1 MDIALVG
8 IGKIALD
15 QHVPALAASGD
26 WTLAA
31 SVSRHG
37 TVDGIEAFTD
47 LETMLAARPEIGTVS
62 LCLPPVPRFA
72 AAQSVLR
79 AGRHLM
85 LEKPPGATLA
95 EVHILQDMARAQG
108 VSLFATW
115 HSRMAHGVA
124 AARRWLVGRTIHEG
138 RITWR
143 EDVRKWHPGQDWIF
157 EAGGMGVFDPGI
169 NALSILTEILPQ
181 PVHLTDAQL
190 DFPANRQAP
199 IAARLTL
206 SHGIEADFDFR
217 QQGPR
222 PGTWNSGPMG
232 AILRCAWAATCW
244 KSTASVSAVRTA
256 SWANTPPFTRAWPIW
271 CAIMRL
277 MWIWHRWFW
286 WRMHSRAG
294 HATASIRSNSEGVNM
309 TYTPSGKH
317 LIRGEWVGGD
327 AQFSSD
333 PVEGPS
339 HRFASGT
346 AQMVDRACVAAEDAF
361 WTYANTSRA
370 DRAAFL
376 EAIADEIEA
385 RAEDI
390 TLIGA
395 QESGLP
401 PARLQGERGRTTG
414 QLRLFADHIRDGAY
428 LDRRHD
434 ARTSGRAAGRGT
446 ADGGGRAGHGRSRP
460 PHPGS
465 GRHRPDRRRHRRR
478 DRGDPRQQHLNRT

>member
-1 MDIALVG
+1 MKIALVG

-72 AAQSVLR
+72 AAQAVLR

-217 QQGPR
+217 QQGPQ
-222 PGTWNSGPMG
+222 TWDMEFRTDGGHLALRMGGNLLEIDGERVGGQDSIMGEYPALYARMADLVRDHASDVDLAPMVLV
-232 AILRCAWAATCW
+232 ADA
-244 KSTASVSAVRTA
+244 
-256 SWANTPPFTRAWPIW
+256 FTRG
-271 CAIMRL
+271 
-277 MWIWHRWFW
+277 
-286 WRMHSRAG
+286 SR
-294 HATASIRSNSEGVNM
+294 NSV
-309 TYTPSGKH
+309 
-317 LIRGEWVGGD
+317 
-327 AQFSSD
+327 D
-333 PVEGPS
+333 PFE
-339 HRFASGT
+339 F
-346 AQMVDRACVAAEDAF
+346 
-361 WTYANTSRA
+361 
-370 DRAAFL
+370 
-376 EAIADEIEA
+376 
-385 RAEDI
+385 
-390 TLIGA
+390 
-395 QESGLP
+395 
-401 PARLQGERGRTTG
+401 
-414 QLRLFADHIRDGAY
+414 
-428 LDRRHD
+428 
-434 ARTSGRAAGRGT
+434 
-446 ADGGGRAGHGRSRP
+446 
-460 PHPGS
+460 
-465 GRHRPDRRRHRRR
+465 
-478 DRGDPRQQHLNRT
+478 